1 MQEQDMRPIVIGPHK
16 GDYQNVPW
24 LDRIDCL
31 PGIARVYQN
40 GRSKVVDVT
49 STGTV
54 TVPDFVQPDSDFII
68 DYKCYASSV
77 EYSKTGSAYTVER
90 RKITKTPSQ
99 RRKQKLQKLAR
110 RKSRK

>member
-1 MQEQDMRPIVIGPHK
+1 MQERDMRPIVIGPHK

-31 PGIARVYQN
+31 PGIARVRQN
-40 GRSKVVDVT
+40 GHSKVVDVT

-54 TVPDFVQPDSDFII
+54 TVPDFVQPNSDFII
-68 DYKCYASSV
+68 EYKRYASNI
-77 EYSKTGSAYTVER
+77 EYSKSGNSFTVER
-90 RKITKTPSQ
+90 RKVTKTPGQ